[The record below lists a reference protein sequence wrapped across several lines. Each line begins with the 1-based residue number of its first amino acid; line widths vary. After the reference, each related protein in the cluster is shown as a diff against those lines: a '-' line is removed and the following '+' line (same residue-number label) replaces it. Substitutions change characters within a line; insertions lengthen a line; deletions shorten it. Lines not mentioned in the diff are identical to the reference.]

1 MRAAP
6 VAFAVLVVLAAPAS
20 AADDAGAW
28 AALASGG
35 HVLVLRHAATDP
47 GAGDPAGFRLD
58 DCTTQRNL
66 SPDGRRQARAW
77 GERVAAR
84 GVAIGPVLSSRWCRC
99 LETAAL
105 AFGAAEPWPALDS
118 FFGDGASEPAR
129 TRELVDRVRAW
140 RGPGTLVL
148 VTHQLNVVAA
158 VGASLA
164 MGEAIVLDRDA
175 RIVGRIAAPS

>member
-6 VAFAVLVVLAAPAS
+6 FAFAILCAVAAPRA
-20 AADDAGAW
+20 AADEAGAW

-35 HVLVLRHAATDP
+35 HVLVLRHAATEP

-58 DCTTQRNL
+58 DCSTQRNL

-77 GERVAAR
+77 SERVAAR
-84 GVAIGPVLSSRWCRC
+84 GVAIGAVLSSRWCRC
-99 LETAAL
+99 LETARL

-118 FFGDGASEPAR
+118 FFGDAASEPAR
-129 TRELVDRVRAW
+129 TQDVLDRIRAW
-140 RGPGTLVL
+140 RGTGTLVL
-148 VTHQLNVVAA
+148 VTHQLNVTAA
-158 VGASLA
+158 AGAPLA
-164 MGEAIVLDRDA
+164 MGDAIVLDRDA